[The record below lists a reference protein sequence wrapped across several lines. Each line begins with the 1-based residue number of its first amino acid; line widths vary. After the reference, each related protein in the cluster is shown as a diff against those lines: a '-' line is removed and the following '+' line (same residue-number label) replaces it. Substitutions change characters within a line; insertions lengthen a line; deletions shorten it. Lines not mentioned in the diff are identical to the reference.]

1 MHGWHPLD
9 RGTHMRRITALIMFA
24 LLMAPVTGSLTI
36 HADQN
41 RSEWMAMDQAGL
53 VWMPVDASFETPS
66 QVSPAW
72 VGDTTAW
79 WERTVLDDNRNGIH
93 DSLESIR
100 GTTGIGLSYGVP
112 VTDLHLS
119 DLQALNLTV
128 NDVIESVNAV
138 LLGQID
144 VNLAPTLA
152 GLTDVVMVEHYGG
165 VVFYGDVQ
173 TPAVKAS
180 NSSVYPMGAWDL
192 GVSGAGI
199 NVAMVDTGV
208 DNEHPGLSEKF
219 VAGYD
224 AVCYNPTDPTCVL
237 TNPGRETDGT
247 FDPDD
252 GNQHGTA
259 CMGMAAATGINAAG
273 EQTEFY
279 GSAPDAA
286 LVDVRIGTDAGAGPF
301 ENYVLEQE
309 FYESAMNGLQWIID
323 NKDTAWEGA
332 NESNY
337 GIDIISLSWGITSHE
352 GGGSDGEDMH
362 SRILN
367 EAMEAGI
374 VVSVAAGN
382 DGPDNDGLSGMG
394 SSNLAITVGAT
405 DDINTVDR
413 EDDTVASYSSRGP
426 RRDNADGNPLNE
438 LKPEISAPG
447 TNIIQAEGCVTSGTC
462 VNFLGGDASENGYT
476 GRGSGTSYA
485 APAVTGIIALMLEAN
500 PELSPAE
507 VKEIIKLTA
516 ERRGEPSQPDVD
528 PFWNRDFGWGMIDA
542 LAATELSFYLHDSGL
557 TGQVDVGTQV
567 HILSQGMDNASG
579 LYMISGE
586 AWGQAGSVSAV
597 EFRIGDGAWQ
607 SAGFNQS
614 SGELAALERFTWTV
628 ALDPDAMALGEN
640 TIEIRGLNDQ
650 AIQSLPLFASVEGTG
665 AAMDGAGMGWSTPQ
679 YLALAG
685 LLIVFCVL
693 GIARGARIDPPLSI
707 ISTDVNDSIDAVLAA
722 DADLASVVDAELV
735 EDELKHG
742 NGKSESV

>member
-1 MHGWHPLD
+1 
-9 RGTHMRRITALIMFA
+9 MRRIIAFIMFA
-24 LLMAPVTGSLTI
+24 LLMGPVTGSLTI
-36 HADQN
+36 SANHD
-41 RSEWMAMDQAGL
+41 RSGWQSIDSDGLIWVPAGSTS
-53 VWMPVDASFETPS
+53 DIPS
-66 QVSPAW
+66 QA
-72 VGDTTAW
+72 TAEWLESITPW
-79 WERTVLDDNRNGIH
+79 WERTVLDENRNGVH
-93 DSLESIR
+93 DSLESLQES
-100 GTTGIGLSYGVP
+100 TGIGLSYGVE
-112 VTDLHLS
+112 VSESHLAE
-119 DLQALNLTV
+119 LNALNLSV
-128 NDVIESVNAV
+128 NDVIDSVNAV

-144 VNLAPTLA
+144 PTLAPTLA
-152 GLTDVVMVEHYGG
+152 SLTDVVMVEHYGS

-180 NSSVYPMGAWDL
+180 SSSVYPKGAWDL

-219 VAGYD
+219 IAGYD
-224 AVCYNPTDPTCVL
+224 AVCYTPSDPICIAAGGGL
-237 TNPGRETDGT
+237 RETDGT

-279 GSAPDAA
+279 GSAPDSA

-323 NKDTAWEGA
+323 NKDTEWQGA

-447 TNIIQAEGCVTSGTC
+447 TNIIQAEGCITSGGC
-462 VNFLGGDASENGYT
+462 NNFLGGDASENGYT

-485 APAVTGIIALMLEAN
+485 TPSVTGIMALMLEAN
-500 PELSPAE
+500 PDLSPAE
-507 VKEIIKLTA
+507 VKEILKITA
-516 ERRGEPSQPDVD
+516 ERRGEPTQPDVD
-528 PFWNRDFGWGMIDA
+528 PFWNRDFGWGMADA
-542 LAATELSFYLHDSGL
+542 LAATELSIYLHDSGL

-567 HILSQGMDNASG
+567 HVMSETMDNASG
-579 LYMISGE
+579 LYVLSGE
-586 AWGQAGSVSAV
+586 AWGQTGSVSTV
-597 EFRIGDGAWQ
+597 EFRIDNGAWQ
-607 SAGFNQS
+607 GAAFNAS
-614 SGELAALERFTWTV
+614 SGEAGALERIAWTVAVDPDLLSDGNHTVEVRALNDAGVQSLPVFASIEGTGEGTDDSLGGWSTYQFLGLAAL
-628 ALDPDAMALGEN
+628 
-640 TIEIRGLNDQ
+640 
-650 AIQSLPLFASVEGTG
+650 
-665 AAMDGAGMGWSTPQ
+665 
-679 YLALAG
+679 
-685 LLIVFCVL
+685 LIVLCLVGL
-693 GIARGARIDPPLSI
+693 ARGSRIDPPLSI
-707 ISTDVNDSIDAVLAA
+707 LSNDSDDSVAAVLAA
-722 DADLASVVDAELV
+722 DEDLASAVDAVLV
-735 EDELKHG
+735 EQEEKYADG
-742 NGKSESV
+742 

>member
-1 MHGWHPLD
+1 
-9 RGTHMRRITALIMFA
+9 MRRITALIMFA
-24 LLMAPVTGSLTI
+24 LLMAPVTGSLTL
-36 HADQN
+36 HADQD
-41 RSEWMAMDQAGL
+41 RS
-53 VWMPVDASFETPS
+53 
-66 QVSPAW
+66 AW
-72 VGDTTAW
+72 VAADSSGIVWSPIDSTTEVPAQAAAEWLESTLPW
-79 WERTVLDDNRNGIH
+79 WQRTVLDENRNNIH
-93 DSLESIR
+93 DSIESLQ
-100 GTTGIGLSYGVP
+100 GTTGIGLSYGAP

-144 VNLAPTLA
+144 VALAPTLA
-152 GLTDVVMVEHYGG
+152 GLTDVVMVEHYGA

-180 NSSVYPMGAWDL
+180 NSSEYPKGAWDL

-208 DNEHPGLSEKF
+208 DNEHPGLNQKF

-224 AVCYNPTDPTCVL
+224 AVCYNPTDPLCIAEGFGVR
-237 TNPGRETDGT
+237 PTDGT

-259 CMGMAAATGINAAG
+259 CMGMAAATGMNAAG

-323 NKDTAWEGA
+323 NKDTEWQDA

-413 EDDTVASYSSRGP
+413 SDDTVASYSSRGP

-485 APAVTGIIALMLEAN
+485 TPSVTGIIALMLEAN
-500 PELSPAE
+500 PQLSPLE
-507 VKEIIKLTA
+507 VKEVLKITA
-516 ERRGEPSQPDVD
+516 ERRGEPTQPDVD
-528 PFWNRDFGWGMIDA
+528 PFWNRDFGWGMADA
-542 LAATELSFYLHDSGL
+542 LAATELSMYLHDSGL
-557 TGQVDVGTQV
+557 TGQIDVGTQV
-567 HILSQGMDNASG
+567 HMLSQSMDNGSG
-579 LYMISGE
+579 LSILTGE
-586 AWGQAGSVSAV
+586 AWGQSGSVSAV
-597 EFRIGDGAWQ
+597 EFRINDGVWQ
-607 SAGFNQS
+607 SASFNES
-614 SGELAALERFTWTV
+614 SGELGALERFTWTV
-628 ALDPDAMALGEN
+628 ALDLDKMAKGNHTVEV
-640 TIEIRGLNDQ
+640 RALNDDSV
-650 AIQSLPLFASVEGTG
+650 QSLPIFAVVEGTG
-665 AAMDGAGMGWSTPQ
+665 AAMDGVGAGWSNGQ

-685 LLIVFCVL
+685 ALVVMILLGF
-693 GIARGARIDPPLSI
+693 ARGARIDPPLSI
-707 ISTDVNDSIDAVLAA
+707 ASNQPNDSVDAVLAA
-722 DADLASVVDAELV
+722 DADIASAVDAVLI
-735 EDELKHG
+735 EDEI
-742 NGKSESV
+742 KSDG

>member
-1 MHGWHPLD
+1 
-9 RGTHMRRITALIMFA
+9 MRRITALVMFA
-24 LLMAPVTGSLTI
+24 LLMAPVTGSLTL

-41 RSEWMAMDQAGL
+41 RSDLMAMDSSGIVWSPIDSTTEVPAQAAAEWL
-53 VWMPVDASFETPS
+53 ESTLP
-66 QVSPAW
+66 
-72 VGDTTAW
+72 W
-79 WERTVLDDNRNGIH
+79 WQRTVLDENRNNIH
-93 DSLESIR
+93 DSIESLE

-144 VNLAPTLA
+144 AALAPTLA
-152 GLTDVVMVEHYGG
+152 GLTDVVMVEHYGA

-180 NSSVYPMGAWDL
+180 NSSVYPKGAWDL

-208 DNEHPGLSEKF
+208 DNEHPGLNEKF

-224 AVCYNPTDPTCVL
+224 AVCYTPSDPICIAAGGGV
-237 TNPGRETDGT
+237 RETDGT

-279 GSAPDAA
+279 CSAPDAA

-323 NKDTAWEGA
+323 NKDTAWQGA

-367 EAMEAGI
+367 EAMDAGI

-394 SSNLAITVGAT
+394 S
-405 DDINTVDR
+405 
-413 EDDTVASYSSRGP
+413 
-426 RRDNADGNPLNE
+426 
-438 LKPEISAPG
+438 
-447 TNIIQAEGCVTSGTC
+447 
-462 VNFLGGDASENGYT
+462 
-476 GRGSGTSYA
+476 
-485 APAVTGIIALMLEAN
+485 
-500 PELSPAE
+500 
-507 VKEIIKLTA
+507 
-516 ERRGEPSQPDVD
+516 
-528 PFWNRDFGWGMIDA
+528 
-542 LAATELSFYLHDSGL
+542 
-557 TGQVDVGTQV
+557 
-567 HILSQGMDNASG
+567 
-579 LYMISGE
+579 
-586 AWGQAGSVSAV
+586 
-597 EFRIGDGAWQ
+597 
-607 SAGFNQS
+607 
-614 SGELAALERFTWTV
+614 
-628 ALDPDAMALGEN
+628 
-640 TIEIRGLNDQ
+640 
-650 AIQSLPLFASVEGTG
+650 
-665 AAMDGAGMGWSTPQ
+665 
-679 YLALAG
+679 
-685 LLIVFCVL
+685 
-693 GIARGARIDPPLSI
+693 
-707 ISTDVNDSIDAVLAA
+707 
-722 DADLASVVDAELV
+722 
-735 EDELKHG
+735 
-742 NGKSESV
+742 

>member
-1 MHGWHPLD
+1 
-9 RGTHMRRITALIMFA
+9 MRRIIAFIMFA
-24 LLMAPVTGSLTI
+24 LLMGPVTGSLTL
-36 HADQN
+36 HTDES
-41 RSEWMAMDQAGL
+41 RSQWMAMDQDGM
-53 VWMPVDASFETPS
+53 VWMPIDSTFVVPQQTTADWLE
-66 QVSPAW
+66 
-72 VGDTTAW
+72 DTTPW
-79 WERTVLDDNRNGIH
+79 WQRTVLDDNRNNIH
-93 DSLESIR
+93 DSLEPLQ

-112 VTDLHLS
+112 VTDVHLS
-119 DLQALNLTV
+119 ALEALNLSVT
-128 NDVIESVNAV
+128 DVIESVNAV
-138 LLGQID
+138 LLGQIE
-144 VNLAPTLA
+144 VTLAPTLA
-152 GLTDVVMVEHYGG
+152 ALADVVMVEHYGS

-180 NSSVYPMGAWDL
+180 NSSVYPIGAWDL
-192 GVSGAGI
+192 GVSGAGVNI
-199 NVAMVDTGV
+199 AMVDTGV
-208 DNEHPGLSEKF
+208 DNEHPGLNEKF
-219 VAGYD
+219 VSGYD
-224 AVCYNPTDPTCVL
+224 AVCYLSVTDPTCL
-237 TNPGRETDGT
+237 FTNRETDGS

-259 CMGMAAATGINAAG
+259 CMGMASATGIDANG
-273 EQTEFY
+273 EQTGFY

-309 FYESAMNGLQWIID
+309 FYESAMNGIQWIID

-332 NESNY
+332 NETNY

-394 SSNLAITVGAT
+394 SSNLAITIGAT

-413 EDDTVASYSSRGP
+413 SDDTVASYSSRGP

-438 LKPEISAPG
+438 LKPELSAPG

-462 VNFLGGDASENGYT
+462 INFLGGDASQNGYT

-485 APAVTGIIALMLEAN
+485 TPSVTGIIALMLEAN
-500 PELSPAE
+500 PDLSPAE
-507 VKEIIKLTA
+507 VKEILKLTA
-516 ERRGEPSQPDVD
+516 ERRGEPTQPDVD
-528 PFWNRDFGWGMIDA
+528 PFWNRDFGWGMADA
-542 LAATELSFYLHDSGL
+542 LAATELSFHLHDSGL

-567 HILSQGMDNASG
+567 HILSEAMDNASG
-579 LYMISGE
+579 LHIISGE
-586 AWGQAGSVSAV
+586 AWGQSGSVSAV

-607 SAGFNQS
+607 QASFNQS
-614 SGELAALERFTWTV
+614 TGELNALERFTWTV
-628 ALDPDAMALGEN
+628 ALDHDAMAKGDN
-640 TIEIRGLNDQ
+640 TIEVRALNDQ
-650 AIQSLPLFASVEGTG
+650 DVQSLPVFATVEGTG
-665 AAMDGAGMGWSTPQ
+665 AAMDGSSFGWSTSQ

-685 LLIVFCVL
+685 VLVLVSLL

-707 ISTDVNDSIDAVLAA
+707 ASMDANDSIDAVLAA
-722 DADLASVVDAELV
+722 DADIASVVDAVLV
-735 EDELKHG
+735 EDELKDFNGG
-742 NGKSESV
+742 N

>member
-1 MHGWHPLD
+1 
-9 RGTHMRRITALIMFA
+9 MRRITAFIMFA
-24 LLMAPVTGSLTI
+24 LLMGPVTGSLTL
-36 HADQN
+36 HTDQS
-41 RSEWMAMDQAGL
+41 RSQWMAMDQEGM
-53 VWMPVDASFETPS
+53 VWMPIDSTFIVPQQSAADWLE
-66 QVSPAW
+66 
-72 VGDTTAW
+72 DTKPW
-79 WERTVLDDNRNGIH
+79 WQRTVLDDNRNNIH
-93 DSLESIR
+93 DSLESIQ

-112 VTDLHLS
+112 VSDLHLS
-119 DLQALNLTV
+119 DLQALNLTP

-144 VNLAPTLA
+144 VNLAPTLS

-224 AVCYNPTDPTCVL
+224 AVCYNPTDPLCVAAGFGIR
-237 TNPGRETDGT
+237 PDDGT

-332 NESNY
+332 DESNY

-516 ERRGEPSQPDVD
+516 ERRGEPTQPDVD

-542 LAATELSFYLHDSGL
+542 LAATELSFYLHDTDL

-567 HILSQGMDNASG
+567 HILSEAMDNTSG
-579 LYMISGE
+579 LHIISGE
-586 AWGQAGSVSAV
+586 AWGQTGSVGAV
-597 EFRIGDGAWQ
+597 EFRIGEGAWQ
-607 SAGFNQS
+607 PASFNQS
-614 SGELAALERFTWTV
+614 SGELSALERFKWTV
-628 ALDPDAMALGEN
+628 ALDHDAMAKGNN
-640 TIEIRGLNDQ
+640 TIEVRALNDQ
-650 AIQSLPLFASVEGTG
+650 GVQSLPVFATVQGTG
-665 AAMDGAGMGWSTPQ
+665 AAMDGSSFGWSTSQ
-679 YLALAG
+679 YVALAG
-685 LLIVFCVL
+685 VLVLFCLLGV
-693 GIARGARIDPPLSI
+693 ARGARIDPPLSI
-707 ISTDVNDSIDAVLAA
+707 TSMDANDSIDAVLAA
-722 DADLASVVDAELV
+722 DADIASVVDAVLI
-735 EDELKHG
+735 EDDLKDFDGG
-742 NGKSESV
+742 N

>member
-1 MHGWHPLD
+1 
-9 RGTHMRRITALIMFA
+9 MFA
-24 LLMAPVTGSLTI
+24 LLMGPVTGSLTI
-36 HADQN
+36 HADQD

-53 VWMPVDASFETPS
+53 VWMPIDSTFETPF
-66 QVSPAW
+66 QIEPGW
-72 VGDTTAW
+72 VGDTTPW

-93 DSLESIR
+93 DSLEAIQ
-100 GTTGIGLSYGVP
+100 GTTGIGLSYSVP
-112 VTDLHLS
+112 VNDLHLS

-152 GLTDVVMVEHYGG
+152 SLTDVVMVEHYGG

-323 NKDTAWEGA
+323 NKDTAWQGA
-332 NESNY
+332 DESNY

-462 VNFLGGDASENGYT
+462 INFLGGDASENGYT
-476 GRGSGTSYA
+476 SRGSGTSYA

-507 VKEIIKLTA
+507 VKEIIKITA
-516 ERRGEPSQPDVD
+516 ERRGEPTQPDVD
-528 PFWNRDFGWGMIDA
+528 PFWNRDFGWGMADA

-557 TGQVDVGTQV
+557 TGQVDVTTQV
-567 HILSQGMDNASG
+567 HILSEGIDNASG
-579 LYMISGE
+579 LYVISGE
-586 AWGQAGSVSAV
+586 AWGQSGSVSAV

-614 SGELAALERFTWTV
+614 SSELGALERFTWTV
-628 ALDPDAMALGEN
+628 ALNPDALAKGEN
-640 TIEIRGLNDQ
+640 NIEVRGLNDQ
-650 AIQSLPLFASVEGTG
+650 DSQSLPVFASVEGTG
-665 AAMDGAGMGWSTPQ
+665 TAMDDSGMGWSMPQ
-679 YLALAG
+679 YMTLVG
-685 LLIVFCVL
+685 LMLVL
-693 GIARGARIDPPLSI
+693 SLLGVTRGARIDQPLSI
-707 ISTDVNDSIDAVLAA
+707 VSMEPKDSIEAVLAA
-722 DADLASVVDAELV
+722 DADLASAVDAVLV
-735 EDELKHG
+735 EDEEKRETG
-742 NGKSESV
+742 ED

>member
-1 MHGWHPLD
+1 
-9 RGTHMRRITALIMFA
+9 MRRITALLMFA
-24 LLMAPVTGSLTI
+24 LLMAPVTGSLTL

-41 RSEWMAMDQAGL
+41 RSDWMAMDSSGIVWSPIDSTTEVPAQAAAEWL
-53 VWMPVDASFETPS
+53 ESTLP
-66 QVSPAW
+66 
-72 VGDTTAW
+72 W
-79 WERTVLDDNRNGIH
+79 WQRTVLDENRNNIH
-93 DSLESIR
+93 DSIESLE

-144 VNLAPTLA
+144 AALAPTLA
-152 GLTDVVMVEHYGG
+152 GLTDVVMVEHYGA

-180 NSSVYPMGAWDL
+180 NSSVYPKGAWDL

-208 DNEHPGLSEKF
+208 DNEHPGLNQKF

-224 AVCYNPTDPTCVL
+224 AVCYTPSDPICIAA
-237 TNPGRETDGT
+237 GGGFRETDGT

-323 NKDTAWEGA
+323 NKDTAWQGA

-367 EAMEAGI
+367 EAMDAGI

-405 DDINTVDR
+405 DDLNTVDR

-447 TNIIQAEGCVTSGTC
+447 TNIIQAEGCVTSGGC
-462 VNFLGGDASENGYT
+462 NNFLGGDAAENGYT

-485 APAVTGIIALMLEAN
+485 TPSVTGIIALMLEAN
-500 PELSPAE
+500 PQLSPLE
-507 VKEIIKLTA
+507 VKEILKITA
-516 ERRGEPSQPDVD
+516 ERRGEPTQPDVD
-528 PFWNRDFGWGMIDA
+528 PFWNRDFGWGMADA
-542 LAATELSFYLHDSGL
+542 LAATELSMYLHDSGL
-557 TGQVDVGTQV
+557 TGLIDVGTQV
-567 HILSQGMDNASG
+567 HLLNQTVDVDSG
-579 LYMISGE
+579 LSILTGE
-586 AWGQAGSVSAV
+586 AWGQSGSVSAV
-597 EFRIGDGAWQ
+597 EFRINDGPWQ
-607 SAGFNQS
+607 SASFNES
-614 SGELAALERFTWTV
+614 SGELGALERFTWTV
-628 ALDPDAMALGEN
+628 ALDLDKMAKGN
-640 TIEIRGLNDQ
+640 HTIEVRALNEESVFGNPN
-650 AIQSLPLFASVEGTG
+650 QSLPIFATVEGTG
-665 AAMDGAGMGWSTPQ
+665 AAMDEVGIGWSNGQ
-679 YLALAG
+679 YFALAG
-685 LLIVFCVL
+685 ALIVLCL
-693 GIARGARIDPPLSI
+693 IGLARGARIDPPLSI
-707 ISTDVNDSIDAVLAA
+707 ASNQPNDSVDAVLAA
-722 DADLASVVDAELV
+722 DADLASAVDAVLI
-735 EDELKHG
+735 EDEIKS
-742 NGKSESV
+742 NG

>member
-1 MHGWHPLD
+1 
-9 RGTHMRRITALIMFA
+9 MRRIIAFIMFA
-24 LLMAPVTGSLTI
+24 LLMGPVTGSLTI
-36 HADQN
+36 HHSED
-41 RSEWMAMDQAGL
+41 RSAWNSNDAKGL
-53 VWMPVDASFETPS
+53 IWMPIDSVTEVPS
-66 QVSPAW
+66 QAEPQW
-72 VGDTTAW
+72 LEDIKPW
-79 WERTVLDDNRNGIH
+79 WQRTVLDQDRNGIH
-93 DSLESIR
+93 DSIQSVV
-100 GTTGIGLSYGVP
+100 GPTGIGLSYSVP
-112 VTDLHLS
+112 VEEAHLS
-119 DLQALNLTV
+119 ALEGMNLSV
-128 NDVIESVNAV
+128 VDVIESVNAV

-144 VNLAPTLA
+144 ANLAPQLATLE
-152 GLTDVVMVEHYGG
+152 DVVMVEHYGA

-180 NSSVYPMGAWDL
+180 NSSIYPKGAWDL

-208 DNEHPGLSEKF
+208 DNEHPGLNEKF

-224 AVCYNPTDPTCVL
+224 AVCYLSVTDPTCL
-237 TNPGRETDGT
+237 FTNRETDGT

-259 CMGMAAATGINAAG
+259 CMGMAAATGIDANG

-301 ENYVLEQE
+301 ENYILEQE

-323 NKDTAWEGA
+323 NKDTAWQGA

-447 TNIIQAEGCVTSGTC
+447 TNIIQAEGCVTSGSC
-462 VNFLGGDASENGYT
+462 VNFIGGDASQNGYT

-485 APAVTGIIALMLEAN
+485 TPSVTGIIALMLEAN
-500 PELSPAE
+500 PNLSPLE
-507 VKEIIKLTA
+507 VKEILKITA

-528 PFWNRDFGWGMIDA
+528 PFWNRDFGWGMADA
-542 LAATELSFYLHDSGL
+542 LAATELSFYLHDNDL
-557 TGQVDVGTQV
+557 TGLIDVGTQV
-567 HILSQGMDNASG
+567 HLLDQMLDEDSG
-579 LYMISGE
+579 LYILSGE
-586 AWGQAGSVSAV
+586 AWGQSGSVGAV
-597 EFRIGDGAWQ
+597 EFRINDGSWQ
-607 SAGFNQS
+607 SASFNES
-614 SGELAALERFTWTV
+614 SGEIGALERFTWTV
-628 ALDPDAMALGEN
+628 GLDLGAMQAGNN
-640 TIEIRGLNDQ
+640 TVEIRGLNADGV
-650 AIQSLPLFASVEGTG
+650 QSLPVFATVQGTG
-665 AAMDGAGMGWSTPQ
+665 DALDGTAFGWTSMQ
-679 YLALAG
+679 YVALAG
-685 LLIVFCVL
+685 VLVILCVI
-693 GIARGARIDPPLSI
+693 GIARSARIDPPLSI
-707 ISTDVNDSIDAVLAA
+707 VSSDSNDSIDAVLAA

-735 EDELKHG
+735 EDEK
-742 NGKSESV
+742 KYSDTRT

>member
-1 MHGWHPLD
+1 
-9 RGTHMRRITALIMFA
+9 MRRITALIMFA
-24 LLMAPVTGSLTI
+24 LLMGPVTGSLTI
-36 HADQN
+36 HADQD

-53 VWMPVDASFETPS
+53 VWMPIDSTFETPF
-66 QVSPAW
+66 QIEPGW
-72 VGDTTAW
+72 VGDTTPW

-93 DSLESIR
+93 DSLEAIQ

-112 VTDLHLS
+112 VNDLHLS

-152 GLTDVVMVEHYGG
+152 SLTDVVMVEHYGG

-323 NKDTAWEGA
+323 NKDTAWQGA

-462 VNFLGGDASENGYT
+462 INFLGGDASENGYT
-476 GRGSGTSYA
+476 SRGSGTSYA
-485 APAVTGIIALMLEAN
+485 APAVTGIIALMLAAN

-507 VKEIIKLTA
+507 DKEIIKITA
-516 ERRGEPSQPDVD
+516 ERRGEPTQPDVD
-528 PFWNRDFGWGMIDA
+528 PFWNRDFGWGMADA

-557 TGQVDVGTQV
+557 TGQVDVTTQV
-567 HILSQGMDNASG
+567 HILSEGIDNASG
-579 LYMISGE
+579 LYVISGE
-586 AWGQAGSVSAV
+586 AWGQSGSVSAV

-614 SGELAALERFTWTV
+614 SSELGALERFTWTV
-628 ALDPDAMALGEN
+628 ALNPDALAKGEN
-640 TIEIRGLNDQ
+640 NIEVRGLNDQ
-650 AIQSLPLFASVEGTG
+650 DSQSLPVFASVEGTG
-665 AAMDGAGMGWSTPQ
+665 TAMDDSGMGWSMPQ
-679 YLALAG
+679 YMTLVG
-685 LLIVFCVL
+685 LMLVL
-693 GIARGARIDPPLSI
+693 SLLGVTRGARIDQPLSI
-707 ISTDVNDSIDAVLAA
+707 VSMEPKDSIEAVLAA
-722 DADLASVVDAELV
+722 DADLASAVDAVLV
-735 EDELKHG
+735 EDEEKRETG
-742 NGKSESV
+742 ED

>member
-1 MHGWHPLD
+1 
-9 RGTHMRRITALIMFA
+9 
-24 LLMAPVTGSLTI
+24 
-36 HADQN
+36 
-41 RSEWMAMDQAGL
+41 
-53 VWMPVDASFETPS
+53 
-66 QVSPAW
+66 
-72 VGDTTAW
+72 
-79 WERTVLDDNRNGIH
+79 
-93 DSLESIR
+93 
-100 GTTGIGLSYGVP
+100 
-112 VTDLHLS
+112 
-119 DLQALNLTV
+119 
-128 NDVIESVNAV
+128 
-138 LLGQID
+138 
-144 VNLAPTLA
+144 
-152 GLTDVVMVEHYGG
+152 
-165 VVFYGDVQ
+165 VFYGDVQ

-180 NSSVYPMGAWDL
+180 NSSVYPKGAWDL

-208 DNEHPGLSEKF
+208 DNEHPGLNEKF

-224 AVCYNPTDPTCVL
+224 AVCYTPSDPICIAAGGGV
-237 TNPGRETDGT
+237 RETDGT

-323 NKDTAWEGA
+323 NKDTAWQGA

-367 EAMEAGI
+367 EAMDAGI

-447 TNIIQAEGCVTSGTC
+447 TNIIQAEGCVTSGLC
-462 VNFLGGDASENGYT
+462 NNFLGGGASENGYT

-485 APAVTGIIALMLEAN
+485 TPSVTGIIALMLEAN
-500 PELSPAE
+500 PQLSPLE
-507 VKEIIKLTA
+507 VKEILKITA
-516 ERRGEPSQPDVD
+516 ERRGEPTQPDVD
-528 PFWNRDFGWGMIDA
+528 PFWNRDFGWGMADA
-542 LAATELSFYLHDSGL
+542 LAATELSMYLHDSGL
-557 TGQVDVGTQV
+557 TGQIDVGTQV
-567 HILSQGMDNASG
+567 HLLNQTMDENSG
-579 LYMISGE
+579 LSILTGE
-586 AWGQAGSVSAV
+586 AWDQSGSVSAV
-597 EFRIGDGAWQ
+597 EFRIDDGPWQ
-607 SAGFNQS
+607 SASFNES
-614 SGELAALERFTWTV
+614 SGEMGALERFTWTV
-628 ALDPDAMALGEN
+628 ALDLDKMAKGN
-640 TIEIRGLNDQ
+640 HTIEVRALNEESDFGNPN
-650 AIQSLPLFASVEGTG
+650 QSLPIFATVEGTG
-665 AAMDGAGMGWSTPQ
+665 AAMDEAGIGWSNAQ

-685 LLIVFCVL
+685 ALVVLCLLGF
-693 GIARGARIDPPLSI
+693 ARGARIDPPLSI
-707 ISTDVNDSIDAVLAA
+707 ASNQPNDSVDAVLAA
-722 DADLASVVDAELV
+722 DADLASAVDAVLI
-735 EDELKHG
+735 EDEIKS
-742 NGKSESV
+742 NG